1 MATTKAPAKRKTATR
16 KKAAPRKTRAKA
28 VEVDDRDFLSDPIDG
43 KTPAYTEV
51 QWAALLE
58 TYSTLKT
65 AGLPIPPEVATP
77 VDAWLDQQQKVEDAE
92 AAARATEAEILAKE
106 DSEGP
111 KWVRNLYTSPFSLR
125 LQRQSDPKTRRI
137 ELKPRGVR
145 GDMFPLEPGDENDHV
160 LRANLGRVEII
171 GDGAAKRILEGQTHN
186 IQQTNTTLAMITNE
200 VGEPIKKLTVE
211 TEFNQQGVVVG
222 YVDPNAK
229 PKAPLGGILRPGQVP
244 EGGVG
249 DQVSHFVPTGGN
261 PAIVSQG
268 PLTGNAQAAV
278 QDKLARLKGLKGR
291 PEEVLGLTVSV
302 EPTKTGA

>member
-16 KKAAPRKTRAKA
+16 KKAATRKPTK
-28 VEVDDRDFLSDPIDG
+28 ESQIPKFTD
-43 KTPAYTEV
+43 E

-65 AGLPIPPEVATP
+65 AGLPIPTEVAAP
-77 VDAWLDQQQKVEDAE
+77 VDAWLTEQKAIEDQATQVQQAEADALAEEDA
-92 AAARATEAEILAKE
+92 A
-106 DSEGP
+106 GP
-111 KWVRNLYTSPFSLR
+111 KWVRNLYMSPFSLR

-171 GDGAAKRILEGQTHN
+171 GDGTARRISANQTHN
-186 IQQTNTTLAMITNE
+186 IQQTNTTLAMLTNE
-200 VGEPIKKLTVE
+200 RGEPLQKLTVE

-222 YVDPNAK
+222 YVDPNQQAK
-229 PKAPLGGILRPGQVP
+229 LEKGEFGKSKSPLGDLSRQP
-244 EGGVG
+244 E
-249 DQVSHFVPTGGN
+249 QVSHFVPTGGN

-268 PLTGNAQAAV
+268 PLLTDNAQAAV
-278 QDKLARLKGLKGR
+278 LDKLARIKGQEGPPKR
-291 PEEVLGLTVSV
+291 PEDVLGLTVSV
-302 EPTKTGA
+302 TPTQQG